1 MPLNAKPSSRL
12 AKSEIWECDRS
23 VINNKT
29 MTKNTLKCYC
39 SLIVISMTACS
50 STQPTTG
57 GNSTTQAG
65 GVAPAG
71 MNAAGEVIDSSQ
83 VSEGHGRKVTGRDG
97 WRGEILGKPAPGSPF
112 NKLQI
117 GMSVAEVTRIVG
129 TPSAQGAY
137 LTGQAFNPFS
147 FGAGKSRY
155 ELVYKNKGR
164 LIFDSPSAWDF
175 GAAYSSGVASGA
187 YGVGYLVWI
196 INNPREPGTR

>member
-1 MPLNAKPSSRL
+1 
-12 AKSEIWECDRS
+12 
-23 VINNKT
+23 
-29 MTKNTLKCYC
+29 
-39 SLIVISMTACS
+39 MTACS

>member
-1 MPLNAKPSSRL
+1 
-12 AKSEIWECDRS
+12 
-23 VINNKT
+23 
-29 MTKNTLKCYC
+29 
-39 SLIVISMTACS
+39 
-50 STQPTTG
+50 
-57 GNSTTQAG
+57 
-65 GVAPAG
+65 

-97 WRGEILGKPAPGSPF
+97 WTGEILGKPAPGSPF

-117 GMSVAEVTRIVG
+117 GMSVAEVTRIAG

-164 LIFDSPSAWDF
+164 LIFDSPS
-175 GAAYSSGVASGA
+175 GCCQRGLRRRLSGVDHQQSEGTGNTVVGIWASSALITLNRRRRVFGNEQFA
-187 YGVGYLVWI
+187 T
-196 INNPREPGTR
+196 IN

>member
-1 MPLNAKPSSRL
+1 MKTILKLNFCVL
-12 AKSEIWECDRS
+12 
-23 VINNKT
+23 
-29 MTKNTLKCYC
+29 L
-39 SLIVISMTACS
+39 SMTLGACQGTQ
-50 STQPTTG
+50 STPVDSVG
-57 GNSTTQAG
+57 QAAQNKG
-65 GVAPAG
+65 KIPSG
-71 MNAAGEVIDSSQ
+71 MNAAGDVIDSSQ

-155 ELVYKNKGR
+155 ELIYRNKGR

-175 GAAYSSGVASGA
+175 GAAYSSGAASGA

-196 INNPREPGTR
+196 IHNPREPGNR

>member
-1 MPLNAKPSSRL
+1 MKTFARNCLYAFV
-12 AKSEIWECDRS
+12 S
-23 VINNKT
+23 V
-29 MTKNTLKCYC
+29 
-39 SLIVISMTACS
+39 SLCACS
-50 STQPTTG
+50 GTQTSTGSGTV
-57 GNSTTQAG
+57 TQAG
-65 GVAPAG
+65 GTKVPAG

-97 WRGEILGKPAPGSPF
+97 WTGEILGKPAPGSPF

-117 GMSVAEVTRIVG
+117 GMSVAEVTRIAG